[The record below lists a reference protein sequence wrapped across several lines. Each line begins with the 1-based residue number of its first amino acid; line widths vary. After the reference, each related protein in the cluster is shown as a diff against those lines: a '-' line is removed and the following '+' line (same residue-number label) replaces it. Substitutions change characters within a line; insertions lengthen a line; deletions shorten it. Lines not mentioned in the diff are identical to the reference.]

1 MYVWGEGAM
10 LCLQQLVADEMPT
23 DGFIYAAQSVWA
35 ASPRRVELIRVE
47 QGAVPRTIRTR
58 PLIYRQLYDSAN
70 TDERTAYKPRLVKL
84 ADASYL

>member
-1 MYVWGEGAM
+1 M
-10 LCLQQLVADEMPT
+10 LCLSQLVADEMPT

-35 ASPRRVELIRVE
+35 ASPRRVELIRVDSE

-70 TDERTAYKPRLVKL
+70 TDERTAYNPRLMK